1 MKHAAYRFRRFHMDG
16 HNSDIFFLSTRG
28 TTSYQIVLCWIFLEV
43 LTRFFNA
50 FMGHFRTF
58 GQHLYN
64 TMQHGK

>member
-1 MKHAAYRFRRFHMDG
+1 MLRID
-16 HNSDIFFLSTRG
+16 SEDCIWTDIIRIFLLSTRG